1 MDNLLTFSSFT
12 NLYSLSKT
20 LRFKLVPIGKTYDN
34 IVASGILDEDRHRAE
49 SYKKVKVIIDDY
61 HKAYIESVLDGY
73 RLPVKS
79 QGKLDSLEEYFYYYH
94 LGQKSDKERDTFKK
108 IQAALRKCIAK
119 QLKNSDRFARISK
132 KELIQQDLID
142 FVSSRPEAESEIG
155 LISEFKNFT
164 VYFTGFHENR
174 ANMYSEEEKSTAIA
188 YRLINENL
196 PKFVDNIDVFRKI
209 ANTEIAENFKSLY
222 KTFEEYLQVEK
233 LEDLF
238 SLDYFSFVLTQKHID
253 VYNAIIGG
261 KTTEQGDNIQGL
273 NQLIYQY
280 NQRHKA
286 EKLPKLKFLF
296 KQILSDKEALSWLPE
311 QFDNDAELLRSIKD
325 FYEDV
330 VKKLVDGA
338 TLKLLMESI
347 ANYDL
352 SGIFI
357 RNDQQLTEISQ
368 RVAGGWSVIP
378 NAVKRYLE
386 TQDLQKKRKSF
397 ENYEERIDK
406 LFKSYPSF
414 SIAFL
419 DHALT
424 ESGLI
429 DIRVE
434 DYFRQAGAVN
444 SDTVQKEKLFAR
456 ITNAY
461 TMVESLL
468 NCQLPVGYNLAQDS
482 ESVALIKQLLDSI
495 KELQLFIKPLLGTGE
510 EADKNEAF
518 YGDFCEYWN
527 ELDFLTLLY
536 NKVRNYLT
544 KKPYSEDKIKLN
556 FKNPTLLDGWESN
569 KENDYKSFLL
579 KKGGLFYLGIINKC
593 ENIEFKNSHTSG
605 DDLVF
610 DKMEF
615 HLFKVATM
623 IPKCSTQL
631 NEVKSHFNKSNDD
644 YVLSSEKFVSPLII
658 TKEIFDLNNRKYS
671 GEKKFKTAYLKKT
684 GDKRGFDEA
693 VSVWIRFCMN
703 FLKSYKS
710 TASYNY
716 SSLKPLNEYRQ
727 LDDFYLDVNKLLY
740 SISFNKISGF
750 DVMRF
755 IDEGKLYLFQIYNK
769 DFSSYSRGT
778 PNMHTLYWKMLFDER
793 NLADV
798 VYKLDGKAEV
808 FFRKASLQQGKPT
821 HPANI
826 PLKNKNSLNPKSESV
841 FAYDLIKDKRYTVD
855 QFQLHVPVT
864 LNFKAAKPFN
874 INQLVN
880 DYIHTADD
888 LHVIGI
894 DRGERHLLYL
904 VVIDSKG
911 KICEQFSLNEIVNEC
926 RGISYKTNYHDLLD
940 QKEQERLKARK
951 SWQSI
956 ANIKELKEGYLSQVI
971 HKIAELMV
979 KYKAIVVLEDL
990 NTGFKRGRQKVEKQV
1005 YQNFEKML
1013 IEKLNFLAFKSED
1026 PELPGGIL
1034 HAYQL
1039 TNEFKGFKNLGKQS
1053 GFLFYIP
1060 AWNTSKI
1067 DPMTGFVNLFDV
1079 KYESVEKAKAF
1090 FSRFDFIRYQSDK
1103 DWFEFEFDYN
1113 HFTKKAEG
1121 TKTRWTLCTYG
1132 TRIRTFRNVA
1142 KNSQWDNEEINLTD
1156 AFKSLFAKFN
1166 VDIHSNLKEELSGIS
1181 EKEFF
1186 VELIHLFKLTLQMRN
1201 SVTGTDID
1209 YLISPV
1215 MAENGDFYDSR
1226 KADDSLPRNADA
1238 NGAYN
1243 IARKGLML
1251 QERIRKSDDPEK
1263 INFKITNKEWL
1274 DFAQNL

>member
-119 QLKNSDRFARISK
+119 QLKNSERFSRIFK

-142 FVSSRPEAESEIG
+142 FVSGSPEADNEIS

-261 KTTEQGDNIQGL
+261 KTTEQGEKVQGL
-273 NQLIYQY
+273 NELINIY
-280 NQRHKA
+280 NQHHKT

-296 KQILSDKEALSWLPE
+296 KQILSDKEALSWLPDE
-311 QFDNDAELLRSIKD
+311 FESDADLLNSIKD
-325 FYEDV
+325 FYDNV
-330 VKKLVDGA
+330 VKNLVDNA

-368 RVAGGWSVIP
+368 RVAGGWAVIS
-378 NAVKRYLE
+378 NAVKKYLE
-386 TQDLQKKRKSF
+386 ATNVQKKKETF

-406 LFKSYPSF
+406 LFKSYPSL

-419 DHALT
+419 NQTLA
-424 ESGLI
+424 ESGLPNVRI
-429 DIRVE
+429 E
-434 DYFRQAGAVN
+434 DYFRQSGAVN
-444 SDTVQKEKLFAR
+444 SDTVQKENLFAR

-468 NCQLPVGYNLAQDS
+468 KCQLPSGYNLAQDS
-482 ESVALIKQLLDSI
+482 QSVALIKQLLDSI
-495 KELQLFIKPLLGTGE
+495 KELQLFIKPLLGAGD
-510 EADKNEAF
+510 EADKNETF

-527 ELDFLTLLY
+527 ELDILTPMY

-556 FKNPTLLDGWESN
+556 FKNPTLLDGWDLN
-569 KENDYKSFLL
+569 KESDNLSVILRRDGSYFLAIMDRNFRKAFVNTPSLDLGEPYYEKMEYKLL
-579 KKGGLFYLGIINKC
+579 PGPNKMLPKVFFSKSRVAEFNPSKELLDKYERGTHKKGDNFNLSDCHDLIDFFKASIQKHDDWKGFGFKFSETSSYSDLSGFYREVEMQGYKLS
-593 ENIEFKNSHTSG
+593 FA
-605 DDLVF
+605 
-610 DKMEF
+610 
-615 HLFKVATM
+615 KVSA
-623 IPKCSTQL
+623 
-631 NEVKSHFNKSNDD
+631 D
-644 YVLSSEKFVSPLII
+644 YVEKLV
-658 TKEIFDLNNRKYS
+658 
-671 GEKKFKTAYLKKT
+671 
-684 GDKRGFDEA
+684 
-693 VSVWIRFCMN
+693 
-703 FLKSYKS
+703 
-710 TASYNY
+710 
-716 SSLKPLNEYRQ
+716 
-727 LDDFYLDVNKLLY
+727 
-740 SISFNKISGF
+740 
-750 DVMRF
+750 
-755 IDEGKLYLFQIYNK
+755 DEGKLYLFQIYNK
-769 DFSSYSRGT
+769 DFSSYSKGT

-798 VYKLDGKAEV
+798 VYKLNGQAEV

-821 HPANI
+821 HPANV

-841 FAYDLIKDKRYTVD
+841 FGYDLIKDKRYTVD
-855 QFQLHVPVT
+855 QFQLHVPIT
-864 LNFKAAKPFN
+864 LNFKTAGQSN

-880 DYIHTADD
+880 DYIRTADD

-926 RGISYKTNYHDLLD
+926 KGISYKTNYHDLLN
-940 QKEQERLKARK
+940 QKEQERLNARR

-956 ANIKELKEGYLSQVI
+956 ANIKELKEGYLSQVV

-1005 YQNFEKML
+1005 YQKFEKML
-1013 IEKLNFLAFKSED
+1013 IDKLNFLAFKNEN

-1039 TNEFKGFKNLGKQS
+1039 TNKFDSFVNLGKQS

-1113 HFTKKAEG
+1113 HFTQKAEG
-1121 TKTRWTLCTYG
+1121 TKTHWTLCTYG

-1156 AFKSLFAKFN
+1156 AFKSLFEKFN
-1166 VDIHSNLKEELSGIS
+1166 IDIHSNLKEELSEIS

-1215 MAENGDFYDSR
+1215 MAKNGEFYDSR
-1226 KADDSLPRNADA
+1226 KADDSLPCNADA

-1251 QERIRKSDDPEK
+1251 QERIRMSDDQKK